1 MSILT
6 NDEIVNI
13 NRKYS
18 EKNTDNHMQK
28 IYDNLEKTSTWVSVK
43 NNNKTNKFKK
53 KIYTE
58 NYKTDPYKFLKI
70 PTNMRQIILNL
81 CQKNNITI
89 QLLAVKTN
97 LRLVLIDNY
106 INNNYCID
114 NYYLDIILKYLN
126 FDLLDYINKQHNKQH
141 NK

>member
-6 NDEIVNI
+6 NEEIVNI
-13 NRKYS
+13 NRKYG

-28 IYDNLEKTSTWVSVK
+28 IYDNLEKTSTWISVK

-70 PTNMRQIILNL
+70 PVNMREIILNL
-81 CQKNNITI
+81 CLKNNITLQI
-89 QLLAVKTN
+89 LAVKTN
-97 LRLVLIDNY
+97 LRLSLIDNY

-126 FDLLDYINKQHNKQH
+126 FDLLDYINKQHNK
-141 NK
+141 

>member
-6 NDEIVNI
+6 NEEIVSI
-13 NRKYS
+13 DRKYS

-28 IYDNLEKTSTWVSVK
+28 IYDNLEKNSSWISVK

-53 KIYTE
+53 KMYNE
-58 NYKTDPYKFLKI
+58 NYKTDPYKFLRI
-70 PTNMRQIILNL
+70 PTNMREIILNL
-81 CQKNNITI
+81 CLKNNITLQI
-89 QLLAVKTN
+89 LAVKTN
-97 LRLVLIDNY
+97 LRLSLIDNY

-126 FDLLDYINKQHNKQH
+126 FDLLDYINKQHNK
-141 NK
+141 